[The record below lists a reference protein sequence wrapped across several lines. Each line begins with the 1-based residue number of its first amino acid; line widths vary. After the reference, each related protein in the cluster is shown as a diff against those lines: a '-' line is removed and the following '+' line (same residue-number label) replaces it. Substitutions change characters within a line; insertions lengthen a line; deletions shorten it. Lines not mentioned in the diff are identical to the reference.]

1 MAERSISSEMVVD
14 LACIVERNWRENV
27 FEPERREVWS
37 RAGTLIIAIWGCL
50 GLDGSVSDGVNYRGF
65 SAGENGGF
73 TKVSTEGTE
82 ARLWSID
89 GGRKDIDP
97 ETQSI
102 NGL

>member
-1 MAERSISSEMVVD
+1 
-14 LACIVERNWRENV
+14 
-27 FEPERREVWS
+27 
-37 RAGTLIIAIWGCL
+37 L
-50 GLDGSVSDGVNYRGF
+50 GLDGDVSDGVNCRGF

-73 TKVSTEGTE
+73 TKVSTGGTE
-82 ARLWSID
+82 ARLWSTD